1 MNYIEERKKRI
12 ELKRLELEEKT
23 RQSAQKPNNL
33 TQSEFEAY
41 REKSNIKSAEKKQ
54 KLLSSMT

>member
-23 RQSAQKPNNL
+23 RQSAQKSNNL

>member
-23 RQSAQKPNNL
+23 RQSARKSNNF
-33 TQSEFEAY
+33 TQSELEAY
-41 REKSNIKSAEKKQ
+41 REKSYIKSAERKK

>member
-23 RQSAQKPNNL
+23 RQSAQKSNNL
-33 TQSEFEAY
+33 TQSELEAY

-54 KLLSSMT
+54 KLLS

>member
-23 RQSAQKPNNL
+23 RQSAQKSNNF
-33 TQSEFEAY
+33 TQSELEAY
-41 REKSNIKSAEKKQ
+41 REKSYIKSAEKK
-54 KLLSSMT
+54 